1 MTSLSLKLLGLPRV
15 SVCQER
21 IELGRKPLLVLALL
35 SETQRETRFT
45 RDLIAQWLWADKPS
59 ALGNLSTALN
69 QIRAGLGYDPFVS
82 DATTRQLHLHTPAVS
97 DTDSALTDATSEHPG
112 DWLRAWQALAQ
123 PFLDFPDP
131 NWDARF
137 ETNFQD
143 WLETRRTRFHALR
156 RDLSARLAVQQLKQ
170 RSWQAA
176 LSFLQAAA
184 PETGDPQEQL
194 MLYRMLVCTAL
205 NQSDRARA
213 AHREL
218 LACLHELGGRPSADI
233 EVACAMSVSE
243 ETAAAKALLE
253 ELFPEPVQE
262 ATVPFLGREELL
274 RDLSAAVPRSLEG
287 RVWVVQLIGEPG
299 AGKTELAR
307 RWIQTL
313 DDKRRAYLHAEGF
326 SERLT
331 PAWRTFDLVV
341 RQLVRSRRTQ
351 LEDMPGEL
359 RAAIARFVPDLLD
372 NEGDAPS
379 EDERLLL
386 LGVRWLLSDELR
398 PTLLFLDDLQWID
411 PPSFGLILELLRKP
425 PPRGLILIV
434 TQRDT
439 ELGASTDLSR
449 LGELIGREHI
459 GISLDVPPLSH
470 QTIAELAMRLGANDS
485 DPDWL
490 QLQSGGNPL
499 YLLEM
504 LEAHYTRPDH
514 DGSTIPPSVGEL
526 IRYRLEALHSPQAKS
541 VLEACAVLGEGAT
554 LLELKTVTQLSYE
567 TVVDTLSALR
577 TTRVLR
583 RGDTRIHFNH
593 DLTLGVARNA
603 ITPERWQLLHLR
615 AAQAR
620 RNKPE
625 LAAQHYWQ
633 ALVDGTQT
641 LDSDLMI
648 DITDVFTRAA
658 ATQSLRGDTA
668 AGTLWYDRALERS
681 TTPAARASTLAK
693 RARTHERLMQLDDAQ
708 RNLDQADLLFSA
720 LDPVSKAGLLNARAT
735 LLGTYFRDA
744 SATTQLAHKAL
755 DMLEG
760 KESLEALAERGNA
773 LHNLGLAK
781 WLEQDLG
788 AAETYLRQALEIR
801 RALGDLEKV
810 GDTLQN
816 LGLVLT
822 DQVKPEARDFF
833 EETLSIRERLGNLSN
848 AARTHANLGL
858 LSWKLGELIEAEQH
872 YEKAL
877 ERIQPIGEAVI
888 AHAVYN
894 NLGAI
899 RFEQGN
905 FREAREAYQKALSS
919 PRIATSKPS
928 LIMFRSNLVEVELRL
943 GLWQDAQNNL
953 DMGME
958 LLQQVTNGTPSA
970 DAHYF
975 QLAEFHLFRGD
986 ICALNDKLS
995 EAADAFQSASS
1006 VARAGHRTDREAFA
1020 LSKLARLRD
1029 SADVARQAVT
1039 LADTPMTRAALYAV
1053 ERDFDSAQRE
1063 IRKVNDPFEE
1073 ARLLFDFALLTKD
1086 QDWHAKAST
1095 LLERLRN

>member
-1 MTSLSLKLLGLPRV
+1 MTPLSFQWLGTPRV
-15 SVCQER
+15 GR
-21 IELGRKPLLVLALL
+21 TELGRKPLVLLALL
-35 SETQRETRFT
+35 SETDGKFS
-45 RDLIAQWLWADKPS
+45 RDVLARWLWSDKPN

-69 QIRAGLGYDPFVS
+69 QIRAALNTDPFSS
-82 DATTRQLHLHTPAVS
+82 DDQTRQLTLTCLAVS
-97 DTDSALTDATSEHPG
+97 DTQTALSAARG
-112 DWLRAWQALAQ
+112 DDPAQWQLAWEALAK
-123 PFLDFPDP
+123 PFLNFPDP
-131 NWDARF
+131 DWDAKL
-137 ETNFQD
+137 ELEFQTWLGD
-143 WLETRRTRFHALR
+143 RRAHFHGLRRELSHRLAHHHLRQRRWLEALPY
-156 RDLSARLAVQQLKQ
+156 
-170 RSWQAA
+170 
-176 LSFLQAAA
+176 LQAAA
-184 PETGDPQEQL
+184 PETGDPQEHL
-194 MLYRMLVCTAL
+194 VLYRMLTYIACDQANL
-205 NQSDRARA
+205 ARH
-213 AHREL
+213 AHGEL
-218 LACLHELGGRPSADI
+218 LSCLHELGGRPSAAL
-233 EVACAMSVSE
+233 EAAFAMATGE
-243 ETAAAKALLE
+243 ETAAARGLLE
-253 ELFPEPVQE
+253 ELFP
-262 ATVPFLGREELL
+262 ATVQGADVPFIGREDLL
-274 RDLSAAVPRSLEG
+274 GQLAATLPASLEG
-287 RVWVVQLIGEPG
+287 RAWVVQLIGEPG

-307 RWIQTL
+307 RWIRGI
-313 DDKRRAYLHAEGF
+313 DEKRRAYLHAEGF
-326 SERLT
+326 SERLA

-341 RQLVRSRRTQ
+341 RQLVRSRRRH
-351 LEDMPGEL
+351 LEAMPTEL
-359 RAAIARFVPDLLD
+359 RAAVARFVPDLLN
-372 NEGDAPS
+372 NEGNAPS

-411 PPSFGLILELLRKP
+411 APSLGLILELLRKP
-425 PPRGLILIV
+425 PPRGLLLIV

-439 ELGASTDLSR
+439 EQHATDLTR
-449 LGELIGREHI
+449 LQELMRRERS
-459 GISLDVPPLSH
+459 GVTVEVPPLSH
-470 QTIAELAMRLGANDS
+470 DNISELAARLGASDS
-485 DPDWL
+485 DPAWL
-490 QLQSGGNPL
+490 ERQSGGNPL

-504 LEAHYTRPDH
+504 LEAHYTRPASDAQ
-514 DGSTIPPSVGEL
+514 SIPPSVQDL
-526 IRYRLEALHSPQAKS
+526 IRHRLEALGTPLTRAT
-541 VLEACAVLGEGAT
+541 LEACAVLGEGAT
-554 LLELKTVTQLSYE
+554 LLELKTVTELPYESVVEALS
-567 TVVDTLSALR
+567 TLRGA
-577 TTRVLR
+577 RVLR
-583 RGDTRIHFNH
+583 RGDTQIHFSH
-593 DLTLGVARNA
+593 DLTLHVARRSVS
-603 ITPERWQLLHLR
+603 PERAQLLHLR
-615 AAQAR
+615 AARAR
-620 RNKPE
+620 HDKPE

-633 ALVDGTQT
+633 ALNNGTQT
-641 LDSDLMI
+641 LDSELMTQI
-648 DITDVFTRAA
+648 AEIFTRAA